1 MKKLFLSFILVFAC
15 FLGAGFSYGFSHVEF
30 SALFDLPFAQADN
43 DDDNETN
50 PVDRPEIPLPDFLP
64 GPDIGEDGGDTQ
76 NYILNESIPRA
87 LNIFLAMLGIAAFV
101 GILIGAIQML
111 TAYGNEE
118 KVNRGKTN
126 LRYALLGFALAIFAY
141 AIVSVIVSISL
152 PNEYDADER
161 TWIPKTYAVDVEE
174 DLDILFP
181 NQREIIQE
189 QEEQNRVALPGGDFL
204 GETVPAIITNII
216 YLTGFLIFIAIT
228 YAGVLLV
235 IARGNEEAITK
246 AKNILTYS
254 GVALAMIS
262 LGYALIYGIA
272 NLNVN
277 QDEDNESDDV
287 FVNTQED
294 NE

>member
-1 MKKLFLSFILVFAC
+1 MKKLFLYCALLFAFILGTGSPQVF
-15 FLGAGFSYGFSHVEF
+15 LYSEF
-30 SALFDLPFAQADN
+30 SSSLDLPLAQADN

-50 PVDRPEIPLPDFLP
+50 PVDRPEIPQPDFLP

-87 LNIFLAMLGIAAFV
+87 LNIFLAMLGIAAFI

-126 LRYALLGFALAIFAY
+126 LRYALLGFAVAILSY

-152 PNEYDADER
+152 PNEDDADER
-161 TWIPKTYAVDVEE
+161 TWIPKTYALDVEE
-174 DLDILFP
+174 DLDILLP
-181 NQREIIQE
+181 NQRETIQE

-204 GETVPAIITNII
+204 GETVPAIITNIM
-216 YLTGFLIFIAIT
+216 YLSGFLIFIAIM

-246 AKNILTYS
+246 AKSILTYS

-262 LGYALIYGIA
+262 LGFAFIYGISRL
-272 NLNVN
+272 NLE
-277 QDEDNESDDV
+277 QDEDSESDDI